1 MVKKCCDHKDFCKHK
16 REAYIQVA
24 YETASAYFEPS
35 LNNNV
40 LTETN
45 GMALRRDP
53 KGKEKM
59 IMEKMMNTKTEEKH
73 IYKENR
79 TDGLCCSL
87 SFQ

>member
-45 GMALRRDP
+45 GMLFA
-53 KGKEKM
+53 GIQKERKKM
-59 IMEKMMNTKTEEKH
+59 IMEKMMNTKTEKN
-73 IYKENR
+73 IFNKENR

>member
-40 LTETN
+40 LTETH

-53 KGKEKM
+53 KGKEKNDYGKND
-59 IMEKMMNTKTEEKH
+59 EYKNREKH